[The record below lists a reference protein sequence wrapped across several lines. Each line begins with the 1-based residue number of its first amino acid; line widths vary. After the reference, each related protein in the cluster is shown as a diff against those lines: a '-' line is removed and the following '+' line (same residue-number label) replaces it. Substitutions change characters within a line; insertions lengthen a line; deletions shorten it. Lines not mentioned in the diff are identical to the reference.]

1 MPQVATPQASNPQ
14 EALVAKK
21 ADVEA
26 KLKARQDATLQ
37 RIDEQIAKAKEAG
50 KPTDKLEQKR
60 QRVLERI
67 EKHQE
72 RLNKR
77 VEAQKAK
84 LNAAGFKNIR
94 IIEVEDAT
102 PAGTVI
108 SQTPSG
114 DGVTKYPVS
123 QELVLTV
130 SLGTDMAAD

>member
-1 MPQVATPQASNPQ
+1 MKKIILALAAVLLTVSVASAQIAVPQVATLQASNPQ
-14 EALVAKK
+14 ETFAAKK

-77 VEAQKAK
+77 IEAQKAK
-84 LNAAGFKNIR
+84 LNAAG
-94 IIEVEDAT
+94 AT
-102 PAGTVI
+102 A
-108 SQTPSG
+108 Q
-114 DGVTKYPVS
+114 
-123 QELVLTV
+123 
-130 SLGTDMAAD
+130 